1 MLPYTYLLNVTYT
14 YLLNVTYL
22 FTECYLPIYSQD
34 SSTSR
39 ILKLLQQATSQ
50 YNNSVMEK
58 DLIWDTLYFTL
69 YLAWLTPD
77 IKGILITSHLDRNW
91 LKVPT
96 TEHPRNTWTTSRG
109 TWV

>member
-1 MLPYTYLLNVTYT
+1 
-14 YLLNVTYL
+14 
-22 FTECYLPIYSQD
+22 
-34 SSTSR
+34 
-39 ILKLLQQATSQ
+39 
-50 YNNSVMEK
+50 MEK

-77 IKGILITSHLDRNW
+77 IKGILITSQLDRNW

>member
-1 MLPYTYLLNVTYT
+1 
-14 YLLNVTYL
+14 
-22 FTECYLPIYSQD
+22 
-34 SSTSR
+34 
-39 ILKLLQQATSQ
+39 
-50 YNNSVMEK
+50 MEK
-58 DLIWDTLYFTL
+58 DLIWDTLYFTV